1 MIEDYIVPPRSTL
14 NIEEVVLAWR
24 DTLGVPNEWAPEIVD
39 ILENRLPKFFSSF
52 ALVVRPDNEM
62 DDAEAYTEFS
72 PAQIVARLSVYQ
84 AAVRREGRARM
95 TLAHELGHLVMH
107 AGVQKNPRMVGGNK
121 PAPTHKIY
129 ETAEWQARKFGS
141 IFLMPTHIVR
151 QFASADEL
159 ASYCLV
165 SRQAALIRFNEV
177 GRVAKQALPECVLD
191 AIAKLDA
198 VPVDRT

>member
-107 AGVQKNPRMVGGNK
+107 AGVQKNQEWL
-121 PAPTHKIY
+121 A
-129 ETAEWQARKFGS
+129 ETNPLQ
-141 IFLMPTHIVR
+141 
-151 QFASADEL
+151 
-159 ASYCLV
+159 
-165 SRQAALIRFNEV
+165 LIRSMRPPS
-177 GRVAKQALPECVLD
+177 GKPESL
-191 AIAKLDA
+191 A
-198 VPVDRT
+198 RFS